1 MAVGIIFVGPLSSEL
16 LSLVVF
22 YGPRHILGL
31 TSLLLLGFQ
40 WKGKNQCE
48 IFVASFDDR
57 DHGYPGTWKLM
68 ETFSYCISAVDKKV
82 VEFFSEMASY
92 DLPTPFDFWAVSWF
106 CIIHLM
112 LFFLM

>member
-1 MAVGIIFVGPLSSEL
+1 MCFWENGAKAESLGFFNRFGVAVGIIFVGHLSSEL

-48 IFVASFDDR
+48 IFVAAFDDR
-57 DHGYPGTWKLM
+57 DHGYLGTWKLM
-68 ETFSYCISAVDKKV
+68 GTFSYCISAVDKNL
-82 VEFFSEMASY
+82 EIFNYRS
-92 DLPTPFDFWAVSWF
+92 
-106 CIIHLM
+106 
-112 LFFLM
+112 